1 MPSKVIRMANLCSRR
16 QFPDAI
22 AKYLMDFIFHTVESV
37 TRNRHHIIMNQI
49 TTAESSMNP
58 FVNAEVAINYDPKP
72 FMFWAADYF
81 RSHQFQFQ
89 AYFCLECG
97 QYKSTGSKFNQNA
110 FRIGCRGQGYR
121 SCRALKYTNIACECG
136 KCECCKWTLNTDD

>member
-22 AKYLMDFIFHTVESV
+22 AKYLMDFIFHTVESM

-49 TTAESSMNP
+49 TTAQTSITNNDSESGL
-58 FVNAEVAINYDPKP
+58 

-81 RSHQFQFQ
+81 RSPQFQ
-89 AYFCLECG
+89 AYFCNICG
-97 QYKSTGSKFNQNA
+97 QYESTGLKFNQKA

-136 KCECCKWTLNTDD
+136 KCECCKWPRNTDD